1 MTEMVETTVMPD
13 DQLAALL
20 TVIAGAI
27 GVIFVIWLIWT
38 VLQVIACWRIFGK
51 AGEAGWKSIIPIYG
65 EYTMYKITWN
75 TLYFWVYIGLAL
87 AGMIVFSLAEPDS
100 ALRMVAY
107 LISTA
112 ATVVNII
119 DTHKLSKAFGH
130 GVGFTLGLIF
140 LSPIFRLILAFGSDA
155 YQGPQ

>member
-1 MTEMVETTVMPD
+1 MTEMVETAVMPD

-27 GVIFVIWLIWT
+27 GVIFVI
-38 VLQVIACWRIFGK
+38 
-51 AGEAGWKSIIPIYG
+51 YG
-65 EYTMYKITWN
+65 EYTLYKITWS
-75 TLYFWVYIGLAL
+75 TLYFWIYMGLAL
-87 AGMIVFSLAEPDS
+87 AGMIVWSLAEPNS
-100 ALRMVAY
+100 ALQMAAY
-107 LISTA
+107 LISAA